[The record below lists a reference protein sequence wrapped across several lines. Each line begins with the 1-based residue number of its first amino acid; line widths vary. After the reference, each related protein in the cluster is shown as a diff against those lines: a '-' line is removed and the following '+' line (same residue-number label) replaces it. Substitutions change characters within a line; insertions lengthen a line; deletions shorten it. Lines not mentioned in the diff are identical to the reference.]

1 MVNGK
6 EREEPIKQSV
16 DWDPQPPD
24 AMSDT
29 IQIHTGCRA
38 SGPGSHQYDPADY
51 IRCYDDFSKAV
62 RRLWHS
68 VDSTPHPYPFTWR
81 HVAGYREQLAAM
93 PASAGTRKENFVIQV
108 R

>member
-6 EREEPIKQSV
+6 EREEPIKQCV
-16 DWDPQPPD
+16 DWGSTAPD
-24 AMSDT
+24 AMGDA
-29 IQIHTGCRA
+29 IQTHTGCRLLVA
-38 SGPGSHQYDPADY
+38 SHQYDPADY